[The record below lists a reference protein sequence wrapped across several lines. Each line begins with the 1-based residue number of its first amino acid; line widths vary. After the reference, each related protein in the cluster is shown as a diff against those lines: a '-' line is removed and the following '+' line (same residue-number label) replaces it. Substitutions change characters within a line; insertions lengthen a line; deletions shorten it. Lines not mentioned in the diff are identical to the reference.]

1 MRTVRVAFGER
12 SYTIWIG
19 ASALC
24 RLGEAACSCF
34 PGGRALVVSDR
45 NVARPYGPAALAS
58 LRKAG
63 IRAELLAVP
72 AGERSK
78 SLSQLSRIFDR
89 LASLKLDRGCGLVA
103 LGGGVI
109 GDLGGLAAAIFL
121 RGIPYI
127 QAPTSL
133 LAQVDSSVGGKTAVD
148 HRLGKNLIGA
158 FYQPAAVL
166 SDIASLDTLPA
177 REFRSGMAEV
187 VKHAAIADAALFTY
201 LERNAARIQDRNKA
215 ALERVVAEN
224 CRLKA
229 RIVEKDE
236 RETGLRQSLNFGHT
250 LGHAIET
257 LAGYS
262 RRLLHGEAV
271 AMGMTAAARL
281 SCEEGL
287 CPKGDVKRLVALLE
301 RFGLPTAMRRP
312 PALRQ
317 LEGAVESDK
326 KRRRGKPRFVL
337 LERIGKVRYGCELSS
352 RGWRTALS
360 GRPVK
365 G

>member
-1 MRTVRVAFGER
+1 MRMVRVAFGER

-19 ASALC
+19 ASALR
-24 RLGEAACSCF
+24 RLGETARACF

-45 NVARPYGPAALAS
+45 NVARRYGPLALAS
-58 LRKAG
+58 LRKSG
-63 IRAELLAVP
+63 IRAEILAVP

-78 SLSQLSRIFDR
+78 SLAQLSRIFDR
-89 LASLKLDRGCGLVA
+89 LAALQLDRGCGLVA

-109 GDLGGLAAAIFL
+109 GDLGGFAAAAFL
-121 RGIPYI
+121 RGIPCI

-133 LAQVDSSVGGKTAVD
+133 LAQVDSSVGGKTGVD

-187 VKHAAIADAALFTY
+187 VKHAVIADAGLFAY
-201 LERNAARIQDRNKA
+201 LERNAARIQARDKG

-229 RIVEKDE
+229 RIVERDE
-236 RETGLRQSLNFGHT
+236 RESGPRMALNFGHT

-271 AMGMTAAARL
+271 AIGMAAAARL
-281 SCEEGL
+281 SREEGL
-287 CPKGDVKRLVALLE
+287 CAKEDVERLTALLGG
-301 RFGLPTAMRRP
+301 FGLPTSLRRP
-312 PALRQ
+312 PAQPQ
-317 LEGAVESDK
+317 LAGAVGSDK
-326 KRRRGKPRFVL
+326 KRLRGKPRFVL

-352 RGWRTALS
+352 RDWRPALA
-360 GRPVK
+360 GRAVK
-365 G
+365 S